1 MGHWNAVHN
10 VMLISFSVLIPQ
22 SLRDALSTFFSF
34 KLDNTSIGKKIMFAI
49 FCVFYLN

>member
-10 VMLISFSVLIPQ
+10 VMLINFSVLVPQ

-34 KLDNTSIGKKIMFAI
+34 KLDNASI
-49 FCVFYLN
+49 